1 MGKSYGI
8 KKRIREWGSL
18 EIIWNGINGGN
29 FNPISVINNG
39 IEEND

>member
-8 KKRIREWGSL
+8 KKRRCEWGIL

-29 FNPISVINNG
+29 FDPISVINNE